1 MSEKRIKK
9 PTAAVERP
17 DLNRRTKKEWIEG
30 ASAVFKVER
39 FEIAGALFDCKDSDL
54 LSQQEV
60 KGKLDK
66 YLGLVPAKEEANV
79 DSAD

>member
-1 MSEKRIKK
+1 MRKT
-9 PTAAVERP
+9 PTAELS
-17 DLNRRTKKEWIEG
+17 DLNKRTKKEWIE
-30 ASAVFKVER
+30 SAGTVFKVER
-39 FEIAGALFDCKDSDL
+39 FEMAGALFNCKDSDL

-79 DSAD
+79 DSTD